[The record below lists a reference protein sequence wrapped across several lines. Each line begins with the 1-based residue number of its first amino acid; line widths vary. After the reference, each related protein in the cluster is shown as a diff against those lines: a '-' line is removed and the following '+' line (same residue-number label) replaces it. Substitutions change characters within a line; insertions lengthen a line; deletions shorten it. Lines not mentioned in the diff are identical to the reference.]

1 MERKAVKI
9 WFDAEGDY
17 LEVLFASKEGHFRE
31 TDSDQ
36 VMVKVDKDGELIGF
50 SVLRVSSLK
59 EHPLSVASG

>member
-17 LEVLFASKEGHFRE
+17 LEVLFATKEGYFRE

-59 EHPLSVASG
+59 EHPLSVALG